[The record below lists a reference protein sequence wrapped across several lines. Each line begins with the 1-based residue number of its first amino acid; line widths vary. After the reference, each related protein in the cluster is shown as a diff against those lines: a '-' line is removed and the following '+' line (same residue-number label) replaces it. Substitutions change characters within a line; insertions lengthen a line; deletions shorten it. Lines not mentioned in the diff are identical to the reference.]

1 MFHECGYSVAVEN
14 ASEDL
19 KELVDYVTKSND
31 EEGVSLF
38 LEKLINKEI

>member
-31 EEGVSLF
+31 EDGVSLF
-38 LEKLINKEI
+38 LEKLIDKEI